1 MPTTL
6 STPCIPS
13 SGSTSDVDQNDSLD
27 FRSETIGRLAARM
40 NALPSDVLAQLLTPH
55 VPRLQDRQIDPLES
69 LMAELIKV
77 SSANEPS
84 ASNLTEE
91 RNQAIIACLAVALR
105 WLYQS
110 KTSFGEPLR
119 SRMLLKSVMPLYLA
133 AGQGQAGKG
142 IVDTI
147 SLIRMT
153 CMITELNRLTTEDD
167 LAAWSKESNRSNVDP
182 FETIPNSFRIA
193 LPKMAQTFWSDL
205 AAKSNRGTA
214 NVAKLIDVSSVSP
227 EKHRAWWSLAGQLCS
242 QRAQITIPPELS
254 VGVIAWEKLRDHWQR
269 VAGTLSGEPVCNSVK
284 NATSPSVAPLAGKN
298 EVDVLLESQS
308 TRKGIPKESN
318 ELQKCKMADDHRFV
332 EIRSARDPQL
342 SSNLDQLLQQ
352 CRNDQGSLSLI
363 VVKKLGTKVDS
374 AMAALQNWQTTF
386 IEYMDTH
393 GEASNVR
400 GFISDQGE
408 LSLVFQDVERAELA
422 QWIRDSFAKFNSSN
436 VDSTLATAVALPL
449 VSGVAMVNAPSRSF
463 KIDQL
468 IQAAWRCLEGA
479 STQGAGAVKTIE
491 VY

>member
-1 MPTTL
+1 
-6 STPCIPS
+6 
-13 SGSTSDVDQNDSLD
+13 
-27 FRSETIGRLAARM
+27 M
-40 NALPSDVLAQLLTPH
+40 NELPSDVLAQLLTPH

-77 SSANEPS
+77 SSANDPS

-119 SRMLLKSVMPLYLA
+119 SRILLKALMPLYLA

-153 CMITELNRLTTEDD
+153 CMIAELNRLTTEND
-167 LAAWSKESNRSNVDP
+167 LAAWSKESNRSTVDP
-182 FETIPNSFRIA
+182 FETIPKSFRIA

-205 AAKSNRGTA
+205 AAKSNRGTG
-214 NVAKLIDVSSVSP
+214 NVAKLSDATVVSV

-242 QRAQITIPPELS
+242 QRAQITIPAELS
-254 VGVIAWEKLRDHWQR
+254 IGVIAWEKLRDHWQR
-269 VAGTLSGEPVCNSVK
+269 VAGALSGESVCNSVK
-284 NATSPSVAPLAGKN
+284 NATSVSTVAGKN
-298 EVDVLLESQS
+298 EVDAMLESQS
-308 TRKGIPKESN
+308 TKKGTPKESN
-318 ELQKCKMADDHRFV
+318 ELQNCKSVDDHRFV

-400 GFISDQGE
+400 GFISDEGE

>member
-6 STPCIPS
+6 STPCIPIS
-13 SGSTSDVDQNDSLD
+13 ESTSDADKLGSLD
-27 FRSETIGRLAARM
+27 FRSLTIGRLAARM
-40 NALPSDVLAQLLTPH
+40 NEMPREVTTQLLTPH
-55 VPRLQDRQIDPLES
+55 VPRLQDRPIDPLEA
-69 LMAELIKV
+69 LMAEIIKV

-91 RNQAIIACLAVALR
+91 RIQAITACLSVSLR

-110 KTSFGEPLR
+110 ETHFGKPITSR
-119 SRMLLKSVMPLYLA
+119 ILLKALMPLYLA
-133 AGQGQAGKG
+133 AGQSQAGKG

-153 CMITELNRLTTEDD
+153 CMIAELNRLTTEND
-167 LAAWSKESNRSNVDP
+167 LATWSNESIRSNVDP
-182 FETIPNSFRIA
+182 FETIPKSFRIA
-193 LPKMAQTFWSDL
+193 LPMMAHSFWSDI
-205 AAKSNRGTA
+205 AAKSNHGTSESP
-214 NVAKLIDVSSVSP
+214 KFSDVVSLTV

-242 QRAQITIPPELS
+242 QRAQITIPAELS
-254 VGVIAWEKLRDHWQR
+254 IGVIAWEKLRDHWQR
-269 VAGTLSGEPVCNSVK
+269 VSGTLSGVSVCNPV
-284 NATSPSVAPLAGKN
+284 TSAMAGTAFALSGKN
-298 EVDVLLESQS
+298 NADVMPEIQS
-308 TRKGIPKESN
+308 ARKGNPKETKDI
-318 ELQKCKMADDHRFV
+318 QQCKMKNDHRFV

-342 SSNLDQLLQQ
+342 SSNLDHLLQQ
-352 CRNDQGSLSLI
+352 CRNDQGTLSLI
-363 VVKKLGTKVDS
+363 VVKKLGTKGDN
-374 AMAALQNWQTTF
+374 ALTALQNWQTTF

-400 GFISDQGE
+400 GFISDEGE
-408 LSLVFQDVERAELA
+408 LSLVFQNVERAELA

-436 VDSTLATAVALPL
+436 ADSTLATAVALPL
-449 VSGVAMVNAPSRSF
+449 VSGVAMVIAPSRSF

>member
-13 SGSTSDVDQNDSLD
+13 SGSTSNVDKIDSLD

-40 NALPSDVLAQLLTPH
+40 NELPSDVLTQLLTPH
-55 VPRLQDRQIDPLES
+55 MPRLQDRQIDPLES

-105 WLYQS
+105 WLFQS
-110 KTSFGEPLR
+110 ESSFGEPLR
-119 SRMLLKSVMPLYLA
+119 SRILLKALMPLYLA

-153 CMITELNRLTTEDD
+153 CMIAELNRLTTDDD
-167 LAAWSKESNRSNVDP
+167 LAAWSNESNRSDVDP
-182 FETIPNSFRIA
+182 FETIPKSFRIA

-205 AAKSNRGTA
+205 AAKSNRGMA
-214 NVAKLIDVSSVSP
+214 NVAKLTDATSVSV

-242 QRAQITIPPELS
+242 QRAQITIPAELS

-269 VAGTLSGEPVCNSVK
+269 VAGTLSGESVCNSVK
-284 NATSPSVAPLAGKN
+284 KPTSASALSGKN
-298 EVDVLLESQS
+298 EVDVMLESQS
-308 TRKGIPKESN
+308 TKKGIPNQSN
-318 ELQKCKMADDHRFV
+318 DLLKCKMPDDHRFV
-332 EIRSARDPQL
+332 EIRSVRDPQL

-363 VVKKLGTKVDS
+363 VVKKLGTKVDN
-374 AMAALQNWQTTF
+374 AIAALQNWQTTF

-393 GEASNVR
+393 GEAKNVR
-400 GFISDQGE
+400 GFISDEGE
-408 LSLVFQDVERAELA
+408 LSLVFQDVERADLA
-422 QWIRDSFAKFNSSN
+422 QWIRDSFAKFNGSN

-468 IQAAWRCLEGA
+468 IQAAWRCLDGA